1 MASETL
7 ACNSFK
13 AGSSQHVIS
22 WSQNQLGRR
31 LASFCVQQRSIASS
45 SSALSASRCACI
57 VAVSVMVAR
66 AADTGVS
73 APAAASDNNNT
84 RIVIIRVLAS
94 EEELRFI
101 YTIAAIR
108 SSIKPNPS
116 LPAVFKPSAPPRQK
130 MNIKVANK
138 LEKVIDRILTVMGSV
153 FINTGDSV
161 QFRTNLSNA
170 SPINIPLLQHYGT
183 AIINT
188 YSYLEF
194 TNVSCHFYVQS
205 DTYADSLNPSR
216 IREIKDLFM
225 DEAMKQTY
233 ATSDRIFIE
242 ADFERCQDEKN
253 IVRIYKFGSLKL
265 NPPLA
270 LKQTS

>member
-1 MASETL
+1 M
-7 ACNSFK
+7 
-13 AGSSQHVIS
+13 
-22 WSQNQLGRR
+22 
-31 LASFCVQQRSIASS
+31 LASSRQMEQQPSEYLPLPGRKAFRCSVQH
-45 SSALSASRCACI
+45 LSYTTQTQTS
-57 VAVSVMVAR
+57 
-66 AADTGVS
+66 
-73 APAAASDNNNT
+73 T
-84 RIVIIRVLAS
+84 RTITANR
-94 EEELRFI
+94 LRKEG
-101 YTIAAIR
+101 TT
-108 SSIKPNPS
+108 
-116 LPAVFKPSAPPRQK
+116 VFKPPTPPRQK

-153 FINTGDSV
+153 FTDTGDSV
-161 QFRTNLSNA
+161 QFRTSLSNA
-170 SPINIPLLQHYGT
+170 LAINIPLLQYYGM
-183 AIINT
+183 ARINSF
-188 YSYLEF
+188 SYLEF
-194 TNVSCHFYVQS
+194 TNVSCHFYVQR